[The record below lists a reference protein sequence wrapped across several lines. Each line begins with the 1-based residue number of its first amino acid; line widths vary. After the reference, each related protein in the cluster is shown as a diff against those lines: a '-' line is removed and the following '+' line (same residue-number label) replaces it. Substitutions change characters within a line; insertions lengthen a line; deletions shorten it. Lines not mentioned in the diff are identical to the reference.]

1 VELAPGQLQGGEVY
15 VEPALMQTVPQ
26 VEPDLLQMLAR
37 TAAGTPAAGVSAAA
51 EAALSRVIAGALR
64 HIEENCTDPVA
75 VRRARESLEESL
87 SVELVPTPS
96 GGYLSSAGAGE
107 NADPAD
113 RLRRLEEGAHLFVRV
128 AQEFG
133 EDAHALAISATRLPG
148 SQVQLSI
155 FNSHGWGHLSDGL
168 GLSAGLTTRHPA
180 IGKVMQLED
189 ACRAM
194 EFLNNRVVNF
204 SDRTEQEDGAW
215 RSPGAGLPLFVWLQ
229 TFGPDGVDLEP
240 TGPQMTPQRF
250 ADCGIEVQFAWL
262 ASVLPEADYKLA
274 KAHVLNTLMHAP
286 GSDEVDEVALQRLRE
301 RVTSSLS
308 GHAMATATAT

>member
-1 VELAPGQLQGGEVY
+1 
-15 VEPALMQTVPQ
+15 M
-26 VEPDLLQMLAR
+26 
-37 TAAGTPAAGVSAAA
+37 
-51 EAALSRVIAGALR
+51 AGALR
-64 HIEENCTDPVA
+64 HIEASCTDPMA
-75 VRRARESLEESL
+75 VQRARESLAGSFA
-87 SVELVPTPS
+87 VELVPTPS
-96 GGYLSSAGAGE
+96 GGYLSKVGDGV

-113 RLRRLEEGAHLFVRV
+113 RLRHLDEGAHLFARV

-133 EDAHALAISATRLPG
+133 VDAHALAISATRLPG

-168 GLSAGLTTRHPA
+168 GLAAGLTTRHPA
-180 IGKVMQLED
+180 IGKVMPLED
-189 ACRAM
+189 ACRAIG
-194 EFLNNRVVNF
+194 FLNNRVVNF
-204 SDRTEQEDGAW
+204 ADRTQQEDGAW
-215 RSPGAGLPLFVWLQ
+215 RAPGAGLPLFVWLQ
-229 TFGPDGVDLEP
+229 TFGPEGVDPEP
-240 TGPQMTPQRF
+240 TGPQMTPQKS

-286 GSDEVDEVALQRLRE
+286 ASHEVDEAALLRLRE